1 MPFGR
6 KARELEPSG
15 GGETPWSKKA
25 AGGLVPAEDMT
36 LAAELRAHAPEL
48 HQAVQG
54 TAALWHIVR
63 ELHVPGS
70 SAAHCAGACDCLA
83 GSQRRGHL

>member
-54 TAALWHIVR
+54 TAALWHIAR
-63 ELHVPGS
+63 
-70 SAAHCAGACDCLA
+70 
-83 GSQRRGHL
+83 